1 MIHYRIVK
9 DAQGQKVLELDLK
22 GKALLNIAQF
32 NKGTAF
38 TEEEREALGIL
49 GKLPCGVETIV
60 QQAKRALEQFY
71 AYDEPLNRN
80 SYLNKILNQNQ
91 TLFYYL
97 VNNHL
102 EDMLPMVYTPVVG
115 QAVTHFHKRSLRPR
129 GLYISYPEMDRI
141 DEILDNRTNAEIQLI
156 VVSDG
161 EGVLGIGD
169 QGADA
174 MAIPVAKLIVY
185 TAFAG
190 MNPNYT
196 LPIMLDTGTNNQ
208 ELLDDP
214 LYIGWR
220 HPRISGDQY
229 NEFVDKF
236 VNACKRKFPKLFL
249 HWEDLGTTNA
259 YRNLSQYREN
269 LCTFNDD
276 IQGTGV
282 VALAAMLSAVH
293 HKNED
298 LKDQRVVVLGAGS
311 AGMGVSERIAN
322 AIELESSD
330 CAPED
335 CFWLVDRYGLITE
348 ETVDMTPAQKPY
360 AKPLDMIKDWDVKD
374 PQNITLKEV
383 VQNLKPTMLIGTSA
397 QKGAFTQEIIEL
409 MAEYNKHPIMFVLS
423 NPNEKA
429 EATPTDMLTWTKGK
443 ALITTGSPFQPVD
456 YNNQTFTISQCN
468 NYLAFPGI
476 GLGVTAVQASHI
488 SDEML
493 MSAALAISEH
503 THPEKRQLLP
513 GLDEAKATSLSVA
526 IAVAKKAIEQ
536 GFSPITNIEEAEA
549 LVKKAQWEPE
559 YLPYRFNADIKE

>member
-9 DAQGQKVLELDLK
+9 DSAGQKTLEINLK
-22 GKALLNIAQF
+22 GKAMLNIAQF

-38 TEEEREALGIL
+38 SEEERQSFGLL
-49 GKLPCGVETIV
+49 GKLPCGIEGIE
-60 QQAKRALEQFY
+60 QQAKRALEQFHRFN
-71 AYDEPLNRN
+71 EPLNKN
-80 SYLNKILNQNQ
+80 SYLNSLLNQNQ
-91 TLFYYL
+91 NLFYYL
-97 VNNHL
+97 LENHL
-102 EDMLPMVYTPVVG
+102 EEMLPMVYTPVVG

-214 LYIGWR
+214 LYLGWR

-236 VNACKRKFPKLFL
+236 VSTCKRKFPKLFL
-249 HWEDLGTTNA
+249 HWEDFGRTNA

-282 VALAAMLSAVH
+282 VALAAMLAAVH
-293 HKNED
+293 FKKEE
-298 LKDQRVVVLGAGS
+298 LKDQRIVVMGAGS
-311 AGMGVSERIAN
+311 AGMGITERIAKSMEN
-322 AIELESSD
+322 DTSENFAES
-330 CAPED
+330 
-335 CFWLVDRYGLITE
+335 CFWLVDRFGLITDKAQE
-348 ETVDMTPAQKPY
+348 ITPAQKPY
-360 AKPLDMIKDWDVKD
+360 VKSNDLIADWDVKD
-374 PQNITLKEV
+374 PNNVSLEEV
-383 VQNLKPTMLIGTSA
+383 VKNLKPTMLIGTSA
-397 QKGAFTQEIIEL
+397 QAGAFTQDIIEM
-409 MAEYNKHPIMFVLS
+409 MAEYNEHPIIFVLS

-429 EATPTDMLTWTKGK
+429 EATPVDMLTWTKGK
-443 ALITTGSPFQPVD
+443 ALVATGSPFKPVE
-456 YNNQTFTISQCN
+456 YNGETYTISQCN

-476 GLGVTAVQASHI
+476 GLGVTAVQATHV

-493 MSAALAISEH
+493 MAAALAISEH

-513 GLDEAKATSLSVA
+513 SLSEAQATSLSVA
-526 IAVAKKAIEQ
+526 IDVAKKAIEQ
-536 GFSPITNIEEAEA
+536 GFSPITDINEAEQM
-549 LVKKAQWEPE
+549 VKQAQWKPR
-559 YLPYRFNADIKE
+559 YLPYRYNPDL

>member
-1 MIHYRIVK
+1 MIHYRIAVDSDGNK
-9 DAQGQKVLELDLK
+9 TLEIDLK
-22 GKALLNIAQF
+22 GKSILSIAQF

-38 TEEEREALGIL
+38 TEEEREAFGLL
-49 GKLPCGVETIV
+49 GKLPCGVETIE
-60 QQAKRALEQFY
+60 QQAERALEQFHRFE
-71 AYDEPLNRN
+71 EPLNKN
-80 SYLNKILNQNQ
+80 SYLNAILNQNQ

-97 VNNHL
+97 LENHL
-102 EDMLPMVYTPVVG
+102 QEMLPMVYTPVVG

-190 MNPNYT
+190 MNPNHT
-196 LPIMLDTGTNNQ
+196 LPIMLDAGTNNQ

-214 LYIGWR
+214 LYLGWR

-229 NEFVDKF
+229 NEFVDTF
-236 VNACKRKFPKLFL
+236 VSACKRKFPKLFL
-249 HWEDLGTTNA
+249 HWEDFGRTNA
-259 YRNLSQYREN
+259 YRNLSHYREN

-282 VALAAMLSAVH
+282 VALAAMLAAVH
-293 HKNED
+293 YKNEE

-311 AGMGVSERIAN
+311 AGMGVSERIAKS
-322 AIELESSD
+322 IEHETGEGFAES
-330 CAPED
+330 
-335 CFWLVDRYGLITE
+335 CFWLVDRFGLITDKTE
-348 ETVDMTPAQKPY
+348 EITPAQKPFVKSSDLV
-360 AKPLDMIKDWDVKD
+360 ADWNVEN
-374 PQNITLKEV
+374 PEHISLKEV

-397 QKGAFTQEIIEL
+397 QAGAFTQEIIEM
-409 MAEYNKHPIMFVLS
+409 MAEYNEHPIVFVLS
-423 NPNEKA
+423 NPNSKA
-429 EATPTDMLTWTKGK
+429 EATPEDLLTWTNGK
-443 ALITTGSPFQPVD
+443 ALIATGSPFEPVEID
-456 YNNQTFTISQCN
+456 GETYTISQCN

-476 GLGVTAVQASHI
+476 GLGVTAVQATHI

-493 MSAALAISEH
+493 LAAALAISEH
-503 THPEKRQLLP
+503 THPDKRQLLP
-513 GLDEAKATSLSVA
+513 GLDEAQDTSLSVA
-526 IAVAKKAIEQ
+526 IAVAQKAIEQ
-536 GFSPITNIEEAEA
+536 GFSPVTDPAKAEA
-549 LVKKAQWEPE
+549 MVRKAQWKPR
-559 YLPYRFNADIKE
+559 YLPYRYNADL